1 MQRDRD
7 DSVLVTAFCGAV
19 ARWVIMPVLMFSN
32 DGQYKAR
39 PLMHIRLR
47 VVKEHY
53 MSVFFTIS
61 WLISGKTT
69 NTLS

>member
-1 MQRDRD
+1 MQRGRVG
-7 DSVLVTAFCGAV
+7 SVFVTTFCGAV
-19 ARWVIMPVLMFSN
+19 ARWVIMPVLMFPN

-47 VVKEHY
+47 VVKEHN

-61 WLISGKTT
+61 WQINGKTT